1 MLVVDTVLSVFG
13 SPKEM
18 VIDLAVGIHRP
29 GIYHKVLVGLYDTLL
44 CSCYGGCFLYDAR
57 GYW

>member
-13 SPKEM
+13 SQKDL
-18 VIDLAVGIHRP
+18 VIDLAVGTHGP

-44 CSCYGGCFLYDAR
+44 LSCYSGCFPYDAR
-57 GYW
+57 GYA